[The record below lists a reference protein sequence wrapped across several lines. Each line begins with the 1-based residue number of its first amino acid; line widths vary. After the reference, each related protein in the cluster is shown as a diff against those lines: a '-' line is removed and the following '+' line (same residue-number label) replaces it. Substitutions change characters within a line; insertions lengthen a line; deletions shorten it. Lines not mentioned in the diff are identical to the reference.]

1 MKVCLG
7 GTFSIIHAGHEALL
21 RRACQ
26 LGDQVVVGLTSDEM
40 ARRRGKDVASYEE
53 RKRHLQEF
61 IQRICDVETDI
72 VQLDDA
78 YGPAATGACDA
89 IVVSPETASIAAE
102 INTIRQRNDIAPLR
116 IIMVPYVLADDGIPI
131 SSTHISDGEITDGHR
146 ITPLHIAVGTASETK
161 QAAAKTAFQHLLG
174 HLDIQCTM
182 VPVKTPENPAGEQ
195 VWKGARHRAEQ
206 SLGNADYGVGI
217 EAGVIEHHGIAMLE
231 HVCALL
237 DSAGYLTWGT
247 APAFQIPAEM
257 AEKLHD
263 TPIGDLVP
271 KGEESLAAY
280 LSHGAVTRQH
290 LMQEAVTAA
299 LLPRLHGRH

>member
-26 LGDQVVVGLTSDEM
+26 LGDQVIVGLTSDEM
-40 ARRRGKDVASYEE
+40 AQRRGKDVPPYEE
-53 RKRHLQEF
+53 RKQHLQEY

-78 YGPAATGACDA
+78 YGPAASIACDS
-89 IVVSPETASIAAE
+89 IVVSPETASVAAE

-116 IIMVPYVLADDGIPI
+116 VIVVTYVLADDGIPI
-131 SSTHISDGEITDGHR
+131 SSTRISDGEIIDGHR
-146 ITPLHIAVGTASETK
+146 VTPLHIAVGTASETK
-161 QAAAKTAFQHLLG
+161 QMATEIAFQHLLS

-182 VPVKTPENPAGEQ
+182 APVKTPESPTGDQ
-195 VWKGARHRAEQ
+195 VWKGAHHRAEQ
-206 SLGNADYGVGI
+206 SLGNTDYGIGI
-217 EAGVIEHHGIAMLE
+217 EAGVIERHGLAMLE
-231 HVCALL
+231 HVCALH
-237 DSAGYLTWGT
+237 DSAGYTTWGT
-247 APAFQIPAEM
+247 APAFQITTEI

-263 TPIGDLVP
+263 TSIGDLLP
-271 KGEESLAAY
+271 EGEESLVGY
-280 LSHGAVTRQH
+280 LSHGAVTRRY
-290 LMQEAVTAA
+290 LVQEAVTAA